1 MERGFV
7 KLWHRL
13 KDSRC
18 YSRGGVHRALLLT
31 IFTEANWKPGFFR
44 GVNIQPGQFATSVLG
59 LSQELGFPRTT
70 VQRALADLASDGVIT
85 VENVGNRW
93 TRITLV
99 NWDVYQPSAK
109 ECGQPVGN
117 QRATD
122 GQPVG
127 IIKDIKNIKPPTL
140 SSLRSERDS
149 PKGGDSHRGEAGRFY
164 PPTVGE
170 VQAYCDSRGSR
181 IDAQG
186 FVDFYQSKGWKVGKN
201 PMKDWRAAVRTWERK
216 QNAEDAGD
224 RPPPGYSSWR
234 EYWDAGRQP

>member
-1 MERGFV
+1 MERGYI
-7 KLWHRL
+7 KLWNKL
-13 KDSRC
+13 KDSRS
-18 YSRGGVHRALLLT
+18 YSRGGVHRAVLLT
-31 IFTEANWKPGFFR
+31 IFAEATRRTSFFKGVELKPGQMA
-44 GVNIQPGQFATSVLG
+44 VSVMG
-59 LSQELGFPRTT
+59 LAEDLGFPRTT
-70 VQRALADLASDGVIT
+70 VQRALADLATDGVVT
-85 VENVGNRW
+85 VENMGNRW

-99 NWDVYQPSAK
+99 NWHAYQVDF
-109 ECGQPVGN
+109 EQCGQPVGN

-127 IIKDIKNIKPPTL
+127 TLKDIKNIKPPTL

-181 IDAQG
+181 IDPQA
-186 FVDFYQSKGWKVGKN
+186 FVDFYQSKGWKVGRA

-216 QNAEDAGD
+216 QKAEAEPQEDWKTLF
-224 RPPPGYSSWR
+224 RR
-234 EYWDAGRQP
+234 